1 MRSKQLRVTAR
12 KRSFFVPNSWNTYGC
27 ETPTRR
33 AIASVD
39 APTSP
44 PVANSSVA
52 AATIASRRSSA
63 VIRGPRVPGE
73 RREGVVADIAAN
85 LALAKLDVKLN
96 LAGQC
101 ASRRQLP
108 ARRVT

>member
-12 KRSFFVPNSWNTYGC
+12 KRSFFVPNSWKTYGC

-33 AIASVD
+33 AIASTD

-63 VIRGPRVPGE
+63 VIRGPRRAPAE
-73 RREGVVADIAAN
+73 RRDRVAEEVTVGDIAGN
-85 LALAKLDVKLN
+85 LALAKLAVNPEN
-96 LAGQC
+96 LA
-101 ASRRQLP
+101 S
-108 ARRVT
+108 